1 MYRFKNYRN
10 CRGGKGLKDHLA
22 QVLGYG
28 SRIRDRETKSNNKG
42 GVAGLEAGLEVG
54 QCSSH

>member
-1 MYRFKNYRN
+1 MYGFKNYRN
-10 CRGGKGLKDHLA
+10 CRGAKGLKDHLA

-28 SRIRDRETKSNNKG
+28 SRKRDRETKSNSKG
-42 GVAGLEAGLEVG
+42 RVAGLEAGVEIG